1 MSETPPDLTEADQTL
16 RAVSDV
22 SLRLMAGSVSKPKMA
37 QLRVT
42 VESEAGEYPWQS
54 VTQSVL
60 SEEVDPQRLVQQV
73 QLGPERLAKLRLR
86 GGQRRSQ
93 HVHLGEDWEPLVHA
107 SPARQQ
113 GRCVGCG
120 GDTCKKKKNLSSPQ
134 AKNDRQT
141 GQDARRD
148 ETRNDEKTYRATD
161 KQVPQSCLYIP
172 ATS

>member
-60 SEEVDPQRLVQQV
+60 SEEVDPQRLVQQ
-73 QLGPERLAKLRLR
+73 GLAAQRDWILR
-86 GGQRRSQ
+86 GGRVAKGPSVTRRAKGLLARLVAQ
-93 HVHLGEDWEPLVHA
+93 LIIAALFTAMVLVALVILQIKLGWDLYA
-107 SPARQQ
+107 
-113 GRCVGCG
+113 VG
-120 GDTCKKKKNLSSPQ
+120 PWI
-134 AKNDRQT
+134 
-141 GQDARRD
+141 
-148 ETRNDEKTYRATD
+148 
-161 KQVPQSCLYIP
+161 QSLLGK
-172 ATS
+172 

>member
-60 SEEVDPQRLVQQV
+60 SEEVDPQRRVQQ
-73 QLGPERLAKLRLR
+73 GLAAQRDWILR
-86 GGQRRSQ
+86 GGRVAKGPSVTRRAKGLLARLVAQ
-93 HVHLGEDWEPLVHA
+93 LIIAALFTAMVLVALVILQIKLGWDLYAVWPWI
-107 SPARQQ
+107 
-113 GRCVGCG
+113 
-120 GDTCKKKKNLSSPQ
+120 
-134 AKNDRQT
+134 
-141 GQDARRD
+141 
-148 ETRNDEKTYRATD
+148 
-161 KQVPQSCLYIP
+161 QSLLGK
-172 ATS
+172 

>member
-60 SEEVDPQRLVQQV
+60 SEEVDPQRLVQQ
-73 QLGPERLAKLRLR
+73 GLAAQRDWILR
-86 GGQRRSQ
+86 GGRVAKGPSVTRRAKGLLARLVAQ
-93 HVHLGEDWEPLVHA
+93 LIIAALFTAMVLVALVILQIKLGWDLYAVWPWI
-107 SPARQQ
+107 
-113 GRCVGCG
+113 
-120 GDTCKKKKNLSSPQ
+120 
-134 AKNDRQT
+134 
-141 GQDARRD
+141 
-148 ETRNDEKTYRATD
+148 
-161 KQVPQSCLYIP
+161 QSLLGK
-172 ATS
+172 